1 MGPTVCRRG
10 APASALAL
18 RGIPAA
24 EPVDVL
30 RRLRLGEVGWQLL
43 AGLLGEGVEVALLAL
58 GHRVVAADPVGR
70 VLLEGGVTDRLGGAD
85 GLDAVGDVVVVAH
98 GSNIRAVHATRTPG
112 GADPWLP
119 APLRPS
125 SGHRRP
131 ARPSV
136 DGPPA

>member
-24 EPVDVL
+24 EPVYVL
-30 RRLRLGEVGWQLL
+30 RRLRLVEVGRQLL

-58 GHRVVAADPVGR
+58 RHRVVAADPVGR

-85 GLDAVGDVVVVAH
+85 GINDVRDITIKAH
-98 GSNIRAVHATRTPG
+98 G
-112 GADPWLP
+112 
-119 APLRPS
+119 
-125 SGHRRP
+125 
-131 ARPSV
+131 
-136 DGPPA
+136 